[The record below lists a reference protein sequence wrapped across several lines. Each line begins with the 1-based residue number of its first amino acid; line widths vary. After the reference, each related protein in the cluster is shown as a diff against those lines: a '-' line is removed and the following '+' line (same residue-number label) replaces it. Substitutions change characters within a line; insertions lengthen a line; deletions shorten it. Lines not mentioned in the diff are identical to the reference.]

1 MASTNGNPSLGA
13 TPSAEVF
20 QKPGVGQV
28 GQVEQ
33 VGQNVAKEATKDTV
47 MIILILAVM
56 CLIVIVIFI
65 IISII
70 RNNKMKSVV
79 LHSSMIDLSNRSLV
93 PHTITNDKIPS
104 ITNNSQEYSYS
115 FWVFLGN
122 KYDQTSSH
130 KLLLSRGNT
139 VDEAQNFSNLT
150 NPIVFMD
157 KASNKMYIAVSTT
170 AVTDSS
176 VSLDDILG
184 KSTDSTSL
192 TTNAA
197 SNRGFI
203 LSYIDYVP
211 LQRWVN
217 VTVVIKGIYVN
228 IYYDGDLY
236 TVASVHDVKGTTSTP
251 MIRGSSGEIVIGNNT
266 NTIHG
271 HISLTQMF
279 NFSLNQKDIKKIYK
293 KGPVRSSWLSV
304 IGLGNYGV
312 RTPIY
317 ELN

>member
-1 MASTNGNPSLGA
+1 MSSPNPNLNMDA
-13 TPSAEVF
+13 AA
-20 QKPGVGQV
+20 
-28 GQVEQ
+28 
-33 VGQNVAKEATKDTV
+33 NVMKAPNVDDVKEAAQNTMKEGGKDTV
-47 MIILILAVM
+47 MIVLILAVM

-70 RNNKMKSVV
+70 RNNKLKSVV
-79 LHSSMIDLSNRSLV
+79 LHSSMIDLSNRSIV
-93 PHTITNDKIPS
+93 PHTITSDKIPS

-115 FWVFLGN
+115 FWIFLGN
-122 KYDQTSSH
+122 KYDQTTSH
-130 KLLLSRGNT
+130 KLLFSRGNT
-139 VDEAQNFSNLT
+139 DEVTGSFSNLS
-150 NPIVFMD
+150 NPLIFMD
-157 KASNKMYIAVSTT
+157 KSSNKLYIAVATT
-170 AVTDSS
+170 AATTSVTLS
-176 VSLDDILG
+176 DILG
-184 KSTDSTSL
+184 DNNGNTEVV
-192 TTNAA
+192 TNGV

-203 LSYIDYVP
+203 LTHIDYVP

-236 TVASVHDVKGTTSTP
+236 TVASVHDIKNSSTTP
-251 MIRGSSGEIVIGNNT
+251 MIRGTSGEIVIGNNT

-317 ELN
+317 ELS

>member
-1 MASTNGNPSLGA
+1 METQQLNPQPNSQLN
-13 TPSAEVF
+13 PQLNPPE
-20 QKPGVGQV
+20 
-28 GQVEQ
+28 
-33 VGQNVAKEATKDTV
+33 VGQNTVKESAKDTV

-104 ITNNSQEYSYS
+104 ISNNSQEYSYS

-122 KYDQTSSH
+122 KYDQTASH

-139 VDEAQNFSNLT
+139 TEESQRYSNLT

-170 AVTDSS
+170 AVTDNT
-176 VSLDDILG
+176 VTLDDILIKDSG
-184 KSTDSTSL
+184 STDADSIST
-192 TTNAA
+192 TTA

-217 VTVVIKGIYVN
+217 ITVVIKGIYVN

-236 TVASVHDVKGTTSTP
+236 TVASVHDIKNTTSTP

-266 NTIHG
+266 STIHG